1 MAYIACTWLG
11 RVALV
16 SAASRAKSTTLSS
29 EPQRASPIPLSITL
43 NPDERMS
50 WWARRNRLANSRM
63 MVKLC
68 KAFDMT
74 DFFTLC
80 SPFDFQHLTLK
91 YGIRDT
97 CSTADIF
104 IHFHPLSST
113 FVNFHPDLYIHF
125 HPHLSN
131 FIHFHP
137 FPVNEQRMQD
147 NLGSVLNCVQNSH
160 KFPPFLLRSILI
172 NWFWQR
178 FPRQIWKFLYFISY
192 SYLKWWQVVPL
203 WEMSRECCCSM
214 SSDGIYTPR
223 LEQSCTLPACLLP
236 CQSCTS

>member
-1 MAYIACTWLG
+1 MGSEIH
-11 RVALV
+11 VAP
-16 SAASRAKSTTLSS
+16 R
-29 EPQRASPIPLSITL
+29 
-43 NPDERMS
+43 
-50 WWARRNRLANSRM
+50 
-63 MVKLC
+63 
-68 KAFDMT
+68 
-74 DFFTLC
+74 
-80 SPFDFQHLTLK
+80 
-91 YGIRDT
+91 
-97 CSTADIF
+97 IF
-104 IHFHPLSST
+104 SST
-113 FVNFHPDLYIHF
+113 FTHF
-125 HPHLSN
+125 HPHLSTFIQN
-131 FIHFHP
+131 CTSIFIHICPISSTFI
-137 FPVNEQRMQD
+137 NEQRMQD